1 MSRSS
6 SSPEL
11 LVTQL
16 RQQLILDQVLIMEL
30 EDQREEIAPQ
40 LKQTAQL
47 LAEAQTL
54 VENKVAEAGHLA
66 KVREDLQ
73 RQYEHLQH
81 IQHVTNT
88 ALEETRQKLAI
99 ECQRSET
106 LLKETEKW
114 QNQAK
119 QLQIEGEENRR
130 TIVSLQ
136 SELTSDRELISRHI
150 ARIEQLDTE
159 RSAMKNSRSWRWT
172 IWLRAIERRLK

>member
-6 SSPEL
+6 PSSEL

-40 LKQTAQL
+40 LEQTAQL

-54 VENKVAEAGHLA
+54 VEDKVHEAGHHA

-81 IQHVTNT
+81 VQHVTNT
-88 ALEETRQKLAI
+88 ALEEARDKLVANADQIDTLQK
-99 ECQRSET
+99 
-106 LLKETEKW
+106 
-114 QNQAK
+114 
-119 QLQIEGEENRR
+119 EGE
-130 TIVSLQ
+130 SQ
-136 SELTSDRELISRHI
+136 QALIKQFEADGKAKLESISKLETDLSALRDEVTRHI
-150 ARIEQLDTE
+150 TRIEQLDTE
-159 RSAMKNSRSWRWT
+159 RNAVKNSRSWRWT
-172 IWLRAIERRLK
+172 VWLRAIERRFQ